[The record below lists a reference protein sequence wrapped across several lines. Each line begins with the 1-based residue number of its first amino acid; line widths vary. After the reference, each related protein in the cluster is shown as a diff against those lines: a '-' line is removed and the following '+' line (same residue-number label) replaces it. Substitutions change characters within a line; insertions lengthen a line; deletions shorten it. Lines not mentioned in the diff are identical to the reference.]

1 MNISKIIVGGIG
13 TLVASS
19 IIYALNEARKQ
30 YDTNVKDY
38 NNLVDKYN
46 ELAEF
51 IDNHDFY
58 QKEKTKPSII
68 NEYKD
73 PNSGECVKEF
83 SDGFKL
89 ITFGW
94 TWF

>member
-1 MNISKIIVGGIG
+1 MNISKIIVGGFG

-30 YDTNVKDY
+30 YDSNVNDY

-58 QKEKTKPSII
+58 QKEKTKT
-68 NEYKD
+68 EK
-73 PNSGECVKEF
+73 
-83 SDGFKL
+83 
-89 ITFGW
+89 
-94 TWF
+94 